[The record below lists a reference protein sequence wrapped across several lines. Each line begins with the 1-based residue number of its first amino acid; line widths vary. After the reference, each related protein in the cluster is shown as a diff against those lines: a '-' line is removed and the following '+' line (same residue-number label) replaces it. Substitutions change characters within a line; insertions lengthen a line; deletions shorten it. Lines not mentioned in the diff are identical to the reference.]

1 MRVWLVTALLLGA
14 CTIKERD
21 QKGPEIHIEMDQRF
35 IQVGDQ
41 NPGANFMLDTDPSYS
56 IDITIT
62 TIDGQEDDSTTLSYS
77 PVASIDPVFT
87 VPTITV
93 PNVAF
98 TTGGSSQDVTYKSSS
113 PLAIPA
119 SAKGQTMTIHVDGK
133 DSNGLASNTI
143 DFTAKL
149 E

>member
-1 MRVWLVTALLLGA
+1 MRYLLLLALAA

-21 QKGPEIHIEMDQRF
+21 QKGPEIHITMEQSF

-41 NPGANFMLDTDPSYS
+41 NPGASFMLDTDPNYS
-56 IDITIT
+56 IAITIT
-62 TIDGQEDDSTTLSYS
+62 TISGEEDDSTSTSYS
-77 PVASIDPVFT
+77 PVDNINAVYT

-93 PNVAF
+93 PAVAYMKDD
-98 TTGGSSQDVTYKSSS
+98 SSIDVTYTSSS
-113 PLAIPA
+113 PLVIPA

-133 DSNGLASNTI
+133 DGNGLASNVI

-149 E
+149 Q

>member
-1 MRVWLVTALLLGA
+1 MRYLLFLALAA

-21 QKGPEIHIEMDQRF
+21 LKGPEIHIEMQQSF

-41 NPGANFMLDTDPSYS
+41 NPGESFMLDTDPNYS

-62 TIDGQEDDSTTLSYS
+62 TISGEEDDSTSTTYA
-77 PVASIDPVFT
+77 PVDSVNAVFT

-93 PNVAF
+93 PTVAY
-98 TTGGSSQDVTYKSSS
+98 TKDDSSIDVSYMSSS
-113 PLAIPA
+113 PLVIPA

-133 DSNGLASNTI
+133 DTNGLASNVI

>member
-1 MRVWLVTALLLGA
+1 MRVVLLVLLCGA

-21 QKGPEIHIEMDQRF
+21 QKGPEIHIEMEQSF

-41 NPGANFMLDTDPSYS
+41 NPGESFMLDTDPNYS

-62 TIDGQEDDSTTLSYS
+62 TLDGTEDDSTTLTYS
-77 PVASIDPVFT
+77 RVESIHATFT
-87 VPTITV
+87 VPTVTV
-93 PNVAF
+93 PTVSLMPD
-98 TTGGSSQDVTYKSSS
+98 GSDEDVTYMSTS
-113 PLAIPA
+113 PLVIPA

-133 DSNGLASNTI
+133 DGNGLASNVI

>member
-1 MRVWLVTALLLGA
+1 MRVILILVLLGA

-21 QKGPEIHIEMDQRF
+21 QKGPEIHIEMEQSF
-35 IQVGDQ
+35 IQIGDQ
-41 NPGANFMLDTDPSYS
+41 NPGESFMLDTDPNYS

-77 PVASIDPVFT
+77 PVTSINPVFT

-98 TTGGSSQDVTYKSSS
+98 TTDGSSEDVTYISSS
-113 PLAIPA
+113 PLIIPA

-133 DSNGLASNTI
+133 DSNGLASNQI

>member
-1 MRVWLVTALLLGA
+1 MRFVLILILVSA

-21 QKGPEIHIEMDQRF
+21 QKGPEIHIAMAQSF
-35 IQVGDQ
+35 IQVDDQ
-41 NPGANFMLDTDPSYS
+41 TPGASFMLDTDPSYS
-56 IDITIT
+56 IDITIS
-62 TIDGQEDDSTTLSYS
+62 TIDGQEDDSTSLTYA
-77 PVASIDPVFT
+77 PVVSINPVFT

-93 PNVAF
+93 PSVTF
-98 TTGGSSQDVTYKSSS
+98 TSDGSSEDVSYMSSS
-113 PLAIPA
+113 PLVIPA

-133 DSNGLASNTI
+133 DTNGLASNVI